1 MNVLFLD
8 TESNNS
14 VVRQHLESTSVAWNY
29 QFVTE
34 EQQAIEILKNQPI
47 DVLVLDVVPRNI
59 ARLGFL
65 LHVSDYFPRVIRIV
79 YTEAVD
85 KDEALKAATST
96 NRYLAKSSDPQP
108 LISCISRTIALYE
121 SIGSESLCWLI
132 SGITTLP
139 SIPETYNQL
148 VSELNSES
156 SSAESI
162 AEIVSR
168 DPAITSKILQI
179 VNSALFGM
187 RHRINDLQQ
196 AVALL
201 GTSTIKSLTLSIGA
215 FQQFKGDGQQEHA
228 FVGLMQHSLEVAIFS
243 QSIAMLETG
252 DKDIA
257 AEAFTAGVLHDVGK
271 LILISEEYEK
281 FQTTNATAREEQI
294 ELIEAERQI
303 WGANHAEI
311 GALLLSTWGLPT
323 SIVEVVALH
332 HQLDRSPDASF
343 STLAAVAAAD
353 AISRSSNFDQN
364 QESLTEYLEAIGCGG
379 KLESWTESCLQLV
392 GN

>member
-1 MNVLFLD
+1 
-8 TESNNS
+8 
-14 VVRQHLESTSVAWNY
+14 
-29 QFVTE
+29 
-34 EQQAIEILKNQPI
+34 
-47 DVLVLDVVPRNI
+47 
-59 ARLGFL
+59 
-65 LHVSDYFPRVIRIV
+65 
-79 YTEAVD
+79 
-85 KDEALKAATST
+85 
-96 NRYLAKSSDPQP
+96 
-108 LISCISRTIALYE
+108 
-121 SIGSESLCWLI
+121 
-132 SGITTLP
+132 
-139 SIPETYNQL
+139 
-148 VSELNSES
+148 
-156 SSAESI
+156 
-162 AEIVSR
+162 
-168 DPAITSKILQI
+168 
-179 VNSALFGM
+179 
-187 RHRINDLQQ
+187 
-196 AVALL
+196 
-201 GTSTIKSLTLSIGA
+201 
-215 FQQFKGDGQQEHA
+215 
-228 FVGLMQHSLEVAIFS
+228 
-243 QSIAMLETG
+243 MLETG